1 MPTLHLLHSSYM
13 SQKIWRYFCFNT
25 TFNIRN
31 CASFVLKVALA
42 GGGMRLSDIVCN
54 ASLLGRY
61 LTVDK
66 RDSFPD
72 LQKVLCAV
80 PSNIMQK
87 AEQIFLSQLDV
98 SKILTVSEFMIQH
111 SIFILCV
118 VKGETK
124 LFKINQLN
132 QLLCIILL

>member
-1 MPTLHLLHSSYM
+1 
-13 SQKIWRYFCFNT
+13 
-25 TFNIRN
+25 
-31 CASFVLKVALA
+31 
-42 GGGMRLSDIVCN
+42 MRLSDIVCN

-72 LQKVLCAV
+72 LQRVLCAV

-87 AEQIFLSQLDV
+87 AEQIFLSELDV
-98 SKILTVSEFMIQH
+98 SKILTVSEFMIQP

-124 LFKINQLN
+124 LFKTNLLN
-132 QLLCIILL
+132 QLLCITILYVEVLETLTG